1 MSSLW
6 GVRVIVTTA
15 QTAGTGLLIDTQ
27 KSCKVY
33 VREGITS
40 RVGTNNDDLT
50 KNLYRMVLEE
60 RLVLGVTRP
69 AAVLSIANLPTS

>member
-1 MSSLW
+1 MCEKESLP
-6 GVRVIVTTA
+6 A
-15 QTAGTGLLIDTQ
+15 SAP
-27 KSCKVY
+27 
-33 VREGITS
+33 
-40 RVGTNNDDLT
+40 NNDDLT

>member
-1 MSSLW
+1 M
-6 GVRVIVTTA
+6 IVTTA
-15 QTAGTGLLIDTQ
+15 QTVGTGLLIDTQ
-27 KSCKVY
+27 KACKVY

-60 RLVLGVTRP
+60 CLVLGVTRP
-69 AAVLSIANLPTS
+69 ATVHRQSADLLRDLTYEVH

>member
-1 MSSLW
+1 MCEKESL
-6 GVRVIVTTA
+6 
-15 QTAGTGLLIDTQ
+15 
-27 KSCKVY
+27 
-33 VREGITS
+33 S